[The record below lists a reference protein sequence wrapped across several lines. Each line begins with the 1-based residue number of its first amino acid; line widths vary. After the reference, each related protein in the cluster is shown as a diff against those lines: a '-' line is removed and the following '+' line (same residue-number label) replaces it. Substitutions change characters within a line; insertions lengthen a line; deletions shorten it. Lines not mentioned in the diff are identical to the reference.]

1 MQHKKL
7 ALALLSAA
15 ALAACGGN
23 GSSGGDQ
30 NNKVKYSAQVVFG
43 DSLSD
48 VGTYRVGA
56 VLALG
61 GGKFTIN
68 GDNTAINKELNGK
81 NWIELMAAQFGLPAP
96 CPAQTG
102 LNGDASLGFAV
113 PVVNHAGCYG
123 YAQGGARV
131 TADIGPNNAA
141 TGSPL
146 GALTLPVAKQIR
158 NHLAAVGG
166 KFKGDEVVFVTV
178 GGNDI
183 AALLGVLKSG
193 ATAAGVAAGKTTFA
207 TTLAGLL
214 AAGATNPAAAGP
226 LIGLAIQ
233 TEAAKPGATDNT
245 IVQAAATA
253 AFMQG
258 NASAADPA
266 YVGARALQAK
276 TAGEAAGQQAGLD
289 YATASAPGAVAAMAQ
304 AGVETADLVK
314 TEIIGKGANY
324 VVVNNL
330 PDFANTPVGKSQN
343 AQIHALLVT
352 MVDAYNAKLLAGLN
366 GQAKALY
373 VDLYAISHDQ
383 ITNPGPYGLS
393 NTSTPACGANVLEG
407 SALGCTGRNVIAGD
421 VSHYMFSDDRHAT
434 PYEYSL
440 IAKFVA
446 KEMIVRGWL

>member
-1 MQHKKL
+1 MHQRKF
-7 ALALLSAA
+7 ALAALAAA
-15 ALAACGGN
+15 ALAGCGGS
-23 GSSGGDQ
+23 GGGDQ
-30 NNKVKYSAQVVFG
+30 SVKVKYSAQVAFG

-48 VGTYRVGA
+48 VGSYRVGK
-56 VLALG
+56 VLELG
-61 GGKFTIN
+61 GGRFTIN
-68 GDNTAINKELNGK
+68 GDNTATNKELTGK
-81 NWIELMAAQFGLPAP
+81 NWTELMAAQLGLPAP

-113 PVVNHAGCYG
+113 AVVNHPGCYG
-123 YAQGGARV
+123 YAQGGSRV

-166 KFKGDEVVFVTV
+166 KFKGDEIVFVTV

-183 AALLGVLKSG
+183 AALLGVLKTG
-193 ATAAGVAAGKTTFA
+193 ATAAGTAAGKTAFA

-233 TEAAKPGATDNT
+233 TEAAKPAATSDS
-245 IVQAAATA
+245 IVAAAATA
-253 AFMQG
+253 AYLQG
-258 NASAADPA
+258 NASALDPA
-266 YVGARALQAK
+266 YVGARALQAQS
-276 TAGEAAGQQAGLD
+276 AAAAAGQQAGLD
-289 YATASAPGAVAAMAQ
+289 YATANAPAAVAAMAQ
-304 AGVETADLVK
+304 AGTETADLVK

-330 PDFANTPVGKSQN
+330 PDFANTPVGKEQTP
-343 AQIHALLVT
+343 QIHALLVT
-352 MVDAYNAKLLAGLN
+352 MVDAYNARLKAGVS
-366 GQAKALY
+366 GEAKALY

-393 NTSTPACGANVLEG
+393 NTSTPACGPNVLDD
-407 SALGCTGRNVIAGD
+407 SALGCTGQNVIAGD
-421 VSHYMFSDDRHAT
+421 ISHYMFADDRHPT